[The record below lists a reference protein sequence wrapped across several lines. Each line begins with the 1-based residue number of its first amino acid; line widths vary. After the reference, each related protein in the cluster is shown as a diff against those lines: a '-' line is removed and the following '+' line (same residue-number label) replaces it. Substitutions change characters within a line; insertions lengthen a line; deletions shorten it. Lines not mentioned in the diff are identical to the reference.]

1 MKITYLILIASI
13 LTSFSV
19 HAEVYKWTDKHGNVH
34 YTDRSVKDSREM
46 NVYTED
52 DKEKKVRTEDR
63 TEQRRKLVDAMEE
76 DRKEK
81 EKLKKQEQKRKKNL
95 KRKCQW
101 AKDQLRGYETASG
114 IYNLDKDG
122 KRVILSDKE
131 RSKSTNRLRADIKK
145 HCK

>member
-1 MKITYLILIASI
+1 MKATYLILIVSI

-19 HAEVYKWTDKHGNVH
+19 HAEVYKWIDKQGNVH

-46 NVYTED
+46 NVYVED
-52 DKEKKVRTEDR
+52 AKKKLVKTDARAEK
-63 TEQRRKLVDAMEE
+63 RRKLVDAMQE

-81 EKLKKQEQKRKKNL
+81 EKLKKQERKRKLNL

-101 AKDQLRGYETASG
+101 AKDQLRGYETAGG
-114 IYNLDKDG
+114 IYSLDKDG
-122 KRVILSDKE
+122 ERVILSDKE
-131 RSKSTNRLRADIKK
+131 RKKTTSRLRTDIKK